1 MNILKIRFYLFIF
14 GCILSRLFITLLS
27 SFAYG
32 KILRAIGFLALI
44 PVLGWLYII
53 FIGKRDTGLEVFGD
67 KIWWNNLRPIHLG
80 LWSLFAYL
88 AINGNRRS
96 WIVLLVDTL
105 FGLFAFLLHH
115 YSAGN
120 LPKMIY

>member
-1 MNILKIRFYLFIF
+1 MNTLKIRFYLFIF
-14 GCILSRLFITLLS
+14 GCILSRLFMTLLS

-32 KILRAIGFLALI
+32 KILRAIGFLALL

-53 FIGKRDTGLEVFGD
+53 FIGKRDTGLEVFGGE
-67 KIWWNNLRPIHLG
+67 IWWKNLRPIHVG

-88 AINGNRRS
+88 SINGNRNS

-105 FGLFAFLLHH
+105 FGLFAFLWHH
-115 YSAGN
+115 YFAGN
-120 LPKMIY
+120 LGKMIY